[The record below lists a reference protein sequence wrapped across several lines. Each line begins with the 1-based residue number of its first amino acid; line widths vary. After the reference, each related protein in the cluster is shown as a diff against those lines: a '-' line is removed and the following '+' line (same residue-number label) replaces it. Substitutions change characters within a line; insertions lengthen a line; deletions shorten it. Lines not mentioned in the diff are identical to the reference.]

1 MDYKWVTSG
10 LQDDNKLVMSGQ
22 QMGYEWLRSV
32 LGVGYE
38 CVYIFFSFVAK
49 YNPQTRI
56 YSVSPVSRIF
66 VEADLYSAFFK
77 KEAFSLACQGKP
89 PSENFIF

>member
-38 CVYIFFSFVAK
+38 CLYIFNRPGVAGA
-49 YNPQTRI
+49 
-56 YSVSPVSRIF
+56 V
-66 VEADLYSAFFK
+66 L
-77 KEAFSLACQGKP
+77 
-89 PSENFIF
+89 